1 MGIQDTVLTSSPKK
15 RYRRTRSASPM
26 LVDTPIETTIHFV
39 QHALNKRQLQVR
51 GLKTKLGLS
60 SEKVDQLSHSI
71 SLKTS
76 ESDMVEEKLE
86 GEKRDVDSLRIKFE
100 KEILEKV
107 ALKEKVDQLMI

>member
-1 MGIQDTVLTSSPKK
+1 MEGRKATFDLFI
-15 RYRRTRSASPM
+15 
-26 LVDTPIETTIHFV
+26 IC
-39 QHALNKRQLQVR
+39 QVR

-76 ESDMVEEKLE
+76 EADMVEEKLE

-107 ALKEKVDQLMI
+107 ALKVRLLVLT